1 MPELPEIVSYL
12 EALDERIVGQPV
24 EAVRLA
30 SPSLLRTHAPP
41 LSAVAGREVRATRRL
56 GKRIVLELD
65 GALYLVLHLMIAG
78 RLRWRARGAAVPRRV
93 GHAAFDFPT
102 GTLIVTE
109 AGTVKRASL
118 HVVEGE
124 SGLAAH
130 DRGGVEPLETTPAA
144 VRAALLREN
153 RTVKRALTDPRLVS
167 GIGNAHSDEILWE
180 ACVSPVKLT
189 RRLTEGELA
198 RLVEAMR
205 SSLTRW
211 TGILRRERAGG
222 PIVVTAARE
231 GLAADVGGARGTGRM
246 TMDRRVKVPPVII
259 VLIAAA
265 LMWAASQLLPFGRS
279 VRPAASIAA
288 VVIAGLGGVIAIAGV
303 LEFRRAATTVN
314 PLDPAKA
321 STLVTGGVYRF
332 TRNPMYLGLA
342 LVLVAFGLWL
352 GSWPSLFVVTGY
364 IAWLGRFQIEPEE
377 RALEQKF
384 GGAYA
389 AYARRVRRWV

>member
-41 LSAVAGREVRATRRL
+41 LSSVEGREVQGTRRL

-102 GTLIVTE
+102 GTLILTE
-109 AGTVKRASL
+109 AGAVKRASL

-130 DRGGVEPLETTPAA
+130 DRGGVEPLEATPAA

-180 ACVSPVKLT
+180 ACVSPVKLA

-211 TGILRRERAGG
+211 TGILRTERAGG
-222 PIVVTAARE
+222 FPEKVTAFHPLMAVHGRYRQPCLRCASPIQRIVYATRE
-231 GLAADVGGARGTGRM
+231 TNYC
-246 TMDRRVKVPPVII
+246 
-259 VLIAAA
+259 
-265 LMWAASQLLPFGRS
+265 
-279 VRPAASIAA
+279 A
-288 VVIAGLGGVIAIAGV
+288 VCQ
-303 LEFRRAATTVN
+303 
-314 PLDPAKA
+314 
-321 STLVTGGVYRF
+321 TGGRVLADRSLS
-332 TRNPMYLGLA
+332 RLLGKD
-342 LVLVAFGLWL
+342 
-352 GSWPSLFVVTGY
+352 WPRTLEE
-364 IAWLGRFQIEPEE
+364 LEEPS
-377 RALEQKF
+377 
-384 GGAYA
+384 
-389 AYARRVRRWV
+389 RRPWTDESR